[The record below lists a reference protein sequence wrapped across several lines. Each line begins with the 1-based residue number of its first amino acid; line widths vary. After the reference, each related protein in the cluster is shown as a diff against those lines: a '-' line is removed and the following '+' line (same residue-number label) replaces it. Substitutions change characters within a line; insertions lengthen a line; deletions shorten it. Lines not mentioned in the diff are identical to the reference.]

1 MLKKLAALILLVGLC
16 LPYGCDVRPISGV
29 WHDVP
34 SILFL
39 GLPVVATL
47 IYILHSLVPALTAF
61 HERHGRLLYGIFRIV
76 YFGLLGGYLA
86 FAVTGR
92 SGWPGKLET
101 AAALI
106 VTGVLFVWP
115 QHRGTTGARLPLL
128 LLTAVGVP
136 EVAYLLTFVRD
147 GPVQIGGWVFTVGWL
162 VGVLGEVRVLAVA
175 PPMPHGG

>member
-16 LPYGCDVRPISGV
+16 LPYGCDVRPITGV

-34 SILFL
+34 SLLFL
-39 GLPVVATL
+39 GIPVVATV
-47 IYILHSLVPALTAF
+47 IYVLHSLVPVLAAF
-61 HERHGRLLYGIFRIV
+61 HERHGRLLHGIFRLV

-92 SGWPGKLET
+92 DGWPGKLET

-106 VTGVLFVWP
+106 VTGVLFVW
-115 QHRGTTGARLPLL
+115 QQNRGTTGARLPLL

-136 EVAYLLTFVRD
+136 EVAYLIVFLRD
-147 GPVQIGGWVFTVGWL
+147 GPVQIGGWVFTAGWL
-162 VGVLGEVRVLAVA
+162 LGVLAEARVLAAA
-175 PPMPHGG
+175 PTMPHGG